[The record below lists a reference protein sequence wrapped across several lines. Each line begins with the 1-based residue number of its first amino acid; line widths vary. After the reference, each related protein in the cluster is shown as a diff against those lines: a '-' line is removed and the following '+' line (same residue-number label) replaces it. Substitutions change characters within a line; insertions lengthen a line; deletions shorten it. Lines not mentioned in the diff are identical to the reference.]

1 MDGTVWLVCAVIA
14 ALAAYALG
22 CDNGARAERRVMLE
36 MVERIERGEE

>member
-1 MDGTVWLVCAVIA
+1 MDGTVWLICTAIVAVV
-14 ALAAYALG
+14 AYALG